1 MQRPRPRPPVRRP
14 SYLRLS
20 VTDRCNLRCAYCRPP
35 ETTSDQPSDAC
46 ASSAELMELVARVDR
61 ACPLSKLR
69 LTGGEPLLRADLP
82 ELVHGLRRLLPN
94 AQMALTTNGSLLP
107 KLAGPLRAAGIGSVN
122 VSLDTL
128 DPIVFAT
135 LTRGGRLD
143 ATLRGIEAAQAAG
156 FARLKLNT
164 VLIRR
169 VNGDRLGAL
178 VRWAVQHA
186 CEIRFI
192 ELMPCGP
199 GAALFTT
206 DHLSADDALT
216 RLQSEFEYLGEC
228 GREGTSQRYA
238 FSVDGRP
245 VRIGMIAP
253 VSHPFC
259 GDCNRLRLD
268 ARGRLISCLRR
279 QDGENLLELLRRGAH
294 EFVAERIEACLDA
307 KTVPG
312 DIWPDRQMVLVGG

>member
-1 MQRPRPRPPVRRP
+1 MLRPRPPSRRP

-20 VTDRCNLRCAYCRPP
+20 VTDRCNLRCAYCRPS
-35 ETTSDQPSDAC
+35 EATSDQQSGGC
-46 ASSAELMELVARVDR
+46 ASNAELIELVARVDR
-61 ACPLSKLR
+61 VCRLGKLR
-69 LTGGEPLLRADLP
+69 FTGGEPLLRPDLV
-82 ELVHGLRRLLPN
+82 ELVLGLRQLLPD
-94 AQMALTTNGSLLP
+94 ALLALTTNGLLLP
-107 KLAGPLRAAGIGSVN
+107 QFAGPLRAAGIASVN

-128 DPIVFAT
+128 DPVAFAT

-143 ATLRGIEAAQAAG
+143 ATLRGIEVAQSAG

-169 VNGDRLGAL
+169 VNGNRLGAL
-178 VRWAVQHA
+178 VRWATQHA

-199 GAALFTT
+199 GAALFAN

-216 RLQSEFEYLGEC
+216 QLKSEFEYLGDY
-228 GREGTSQRYA
+228 GREGTSHRYA
-238 FSVDGRP
+238 FSVDGQP
-245 VRIGMIAP
+245 VTIGMIAP

-279 QDGENLLELLRRGAH
+279 QDGENLLELLRRGSH
-294 EFVAERIEACLDA
+294 EFLAERVEACLVA
-307 KTVPG
+307 KTAPG

>member
-1 MQRPRPRPPVRRP
+1 MVLLPPPMARRP

-20 VTDRCNLRCAYCRPP
+20 VTDRCNLRCAYCRPCEGTADP
-35 ETTSDQPSDAC
+35 PSGPC
-46 ASSAELMELVARVDR
+46 ASNSELIELVGKIDR
-61 ACPLSKLR
+61 ACPVNKLR
-69 LTGGEPLLRADLP
+69 LTGGEPLLRADLVD
-82 ELVHGLRRLLPN
+82 LVRGLRRLLPD
-94 AQMALTTNGSLLP
+94 ALLALTTNGSLLER
-107 KLAGPLRAAGIGSVN
+107 LAAPLHVAGIVRVN

-128 DPIVFAT
+128 DRVAFAT

-143 ATLRGIEAAQAAG
+143 ATRRGVEAAQSAG
-156 FARLKLNT
+156 LARLKLNT

-178 VRWAVQHA
+178 VRWATQHA

-199 GAALFTT
+199 GAALFATG
-206 DHLSADDALT
+206 HLSADDALT
-216 RLQSEFEYLGEC
+216 QLKSEFEYLGEY
-228 GREGTSQRYA
+228 GREGTSQRHA

-245 VRIGMIAP
+245 VTIGMIAP

-294 EFVAERIEACLDA
+294 EFVAERIEACLVA
-307 KTVPG
+307 KTAPG

>member
-1 MQRPRPRPPVRRP
+1 MLLPSPTARRP
-14 SYLRLS
+14 CYLRLS
-20 VTDRCNLRCAYCRPP
+20 VTDRCNLRCAYCRPSKGKP
-35 ETTSDQPSDAC
+35 DQPSGPYA
-46 ASSAELMELVARVDR
+46 ANSELIQLVARIDR
-61 ACPLSKLR
+61 ICPVNKLR
-69 LTGGEPLLRADLP
+69 LTGGEPLLRAGLVDL
-82 ELVHGLRRLLPN
+82 VRGLRSLLPDSLLT
-94 AQMALTTNGSLLP
+94 LTTNGSLLAR
-107 KLAGPLRAAGIGSVN
+107 LAAPLHAAGIGRLN

-128 DPIVFAT
+128 DPVAFAA

-156 FARLKLNT
+156 FAGLKVNT

-169 VNGDRLGAL
+169 VNGDRLGTL
-178 VRWAVQHA
+178 VRWVTRHA

-199 GAALFTT
+199 GAALFET

-216 RLQSEFEYLGEC
+216 QLKSEFEYLGDY
-228 GREGTSQRYA
+228 GREGTSQHYA

-268 ARGRLISCLRR
+268 ARGRLITCLRR

-307 KTVPG
+307 KTAPG